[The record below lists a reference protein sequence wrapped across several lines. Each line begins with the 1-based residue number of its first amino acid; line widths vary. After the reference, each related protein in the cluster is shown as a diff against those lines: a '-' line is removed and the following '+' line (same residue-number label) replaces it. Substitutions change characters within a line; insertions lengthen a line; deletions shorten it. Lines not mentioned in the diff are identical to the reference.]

1 METHL
6 RAISETYWITV
17 LSATDRHT
25 RVCPTLTQAMQADT
39 RFTYPKGIKG

>member
-17 LSATDRHT
+17 LSATRRH
-25 RVCPTLTQAMQADT
+25 DT
-39 RFTYPKGIKG
+39 RECAPP